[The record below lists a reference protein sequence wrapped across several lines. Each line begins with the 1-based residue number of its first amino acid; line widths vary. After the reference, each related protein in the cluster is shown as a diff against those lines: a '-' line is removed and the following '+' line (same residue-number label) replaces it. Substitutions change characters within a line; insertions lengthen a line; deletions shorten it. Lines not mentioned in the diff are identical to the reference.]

1 MATITT
7 SIGKEYLDSYEGYD
21 SKQVGIGLSN
31 PNIYKTPGYD
41 KKKIQSLAIGL
52 LSEAV
57 YSGFDHDPTPLVLP
71 IKYESQYNTILALNL
86 HYVPQKY
93 RQAIMKFVLESN
105 ASRIRNNQ
113 SILVDYNSLKRAI
126 PVAQFIIRRYKQTGL
141 RVVETYQLNEIPNAI
156 KGSSRFD
163 NHYKKQETV

>member
-21 SKQVGIGLSN
+21 SKEVGIGLSN

-52 LSEAV
+52 LSECV
-57 YSGFDHDPTPLVLP
+57 YSGFDHDPQPMILP
-71 IKYESQYNTILALNL
+71 IVHESQYNTILALNL

-105 ASRIRNNQ
+105 ASRIRNKQ
-113 SILVDYNSLKRAI
+113 SIIVDYSSLKRAI
-126 PVAQFIIRRYKQTGL
+126 PIVQFITRRYKQTGL
-141 RVVETYQLNEIPNAI
+141 RVIQTYQLNEIPEAI
-156 KGSSRFD
+156 KGSGRFD
-163 NHYKKQETV
+163 NHYKRQETA